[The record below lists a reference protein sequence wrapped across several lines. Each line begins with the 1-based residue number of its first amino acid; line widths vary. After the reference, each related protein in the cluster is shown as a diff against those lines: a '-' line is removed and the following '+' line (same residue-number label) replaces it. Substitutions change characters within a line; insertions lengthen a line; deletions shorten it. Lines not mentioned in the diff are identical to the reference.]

1 MVLNCGLGM
10 GWDGVWNPL
19 THGWHL
25 EEARPFPTPALQE
38 GFHSRHPLKRPN
50 PRIIGRIVSAP

>member
-1 MVLNCGLGM
+1 MVLSCGLGM
-10 GWDGVWNPL
+10 DWDGVWSPL

-25 EEARPFPTPALQE
+25 EEARPFPTPALPE
-38 GFHSRHPLKRPN
+38 GFPSRHPLKRPN